1 MHQRLAVLSLPAAES
16 PPKPRRACS
25 RMAPFVP
32 VLVAI
37 LAAPAMAATL
47 DSSAGPLA
55 VTPMVS
61 GLNEPW
67 ALEFLPDGT
76 VLITER
82 EGRLLHVNAGVA
94 QPIAGLPQVFDSGQ
108 GGLLDVMIS
117 RDFAQTREVWLSFS
131 ILLDG
136 GGATAVGKG
145 VLNADGT
152 ALEGFRTLY
161 HGDATGGGRH
171 FGSRLVEAADGTVFL
186 TTGDRGTGPDGMES
200 QDPMRVEGKV
210 IHLNRDGTPATTLPG
225 HRPGVYSLGHRN
237 AQGATLDA
245 DGNLWLVEHGAQGG
259 DELNRVEAGRNYGWP
274 VISYGEDYGGGQIG
288 EGAAREGM
296 EQPLH
301 YWVPSIA
308 PSGMIIYQ
316 GDLFPDWKGD
326 VFTGSLNSDFISRL
340 DPENGYAEE
349 RIAGPQTGRVRDIVE
364 AADGSIWFLSVYDGV
379 AYRLT
384 PNG

>member
-1 MHQRLAVLSLPAAES
+1 MHQRLAVLPLPFARS
-16 PPKPRRACS
+16 PLLPRRAGIGLAS
-25 RMAPFVP
+25 FVALWAVAGGAP
-32 VLVAI
+32 VA
-37 LAAPAMAATL
+37 AATL

-55 VTPMVS
+55 VTAMVS

-67 ALEFLPDGT
+67 ALEFMPDGGL
-76 VLITER
+76 LITER
-82 EGRLLHVNAGVA
+82 DGRLLHVKEGSS
-94 QPIAGLPQVFDSGQ
+94 QPVAGLPEVFDNGQ
-108 GGLLDVMIS
+108 GGLLDVMIP

-131 ILLDG
+131 MPLDG
-136 GGATAVGKG
+136 GAATAVGKG
-145 VLNADGT
+145 VLNAEGT
-152 ALEGFRTLY
+152 ALDGFITLY

-210 IHLNRDGTPATTLPG
+210 IHLNRDGSPATTLPG

-237 AQGATLDA
+237 AQGAALDA

-259 DELNRVEAGRNYGWP
+259 DELNRIEAGRNYGWP

-288 EGAAREGM
+288 EGSARDGM

-308 PSGMIIYQ
+308 PSGMVIYQ
-316 GDLFPDWKGD
+316 GDLFADWKGD

-364 AADGSIWFLSVYDGV
+364 APDGSIWFLSVFDGV

-384 PNG
+384 PAG

>member
-1 MHQRLAVLSLPAAES
+1 
-16 PPKPRRACS
+16 
-25 RMAPFVP
+25 
-32 VLVAI
+32 
-37 LAAPAMAATL
+37 
-47 DSSAGPLA
+47 
-55 VTPMVS
+55 
-61 GLNEPW
+61 
-67 ALEFLPDGT
+67 
-76 VLITER
+76 
-82 EGRLLHVNAGVA
+82 
-94 QPIAGLPQVFDSGQ
+94 
-108 GGLLDVMIS
+108 
-117 RDFAQTREVWLSFS
+117 
-131 ILLDG
+131 
-136 GGATAVGKG
+136 
-145 VLNADGT
+145 
-152 ALEGFRTLY
+152 
-161 HGDATGGGRH
+161 
-171 FGSRLVEAADGTVFL
+171 
-186 TTGDRGTGPDGMES
+186 MES

-245 DGNLWLVEHGAQGG
+245 DGTLWLVEHGAQGG

-384 PNG
+384 PRG

>member
-1 MHQRLAVLSLPAAES
+1 MHQRLAALSLPAARS
-16 PPKPRRACS
+16 PLNPRRVWS
-25 RMAPFVP
+25 GRAPLASL
-32 VLVAI
+32 LVVAM
-37 LAAPAMAATL
+37 AAPVGAATL
-47 DSSAGPLA
+47 DSSVGPLA
-55 VTPMVS
+55 VTPMVT

-67 ALEFLPDGT
+67 ALEFLPDGSL
-76 VLITER
+76 LITER
-82 EGRLLHVNAGVA
+82 EGALLHVKEGAA
-94 QPIAGLPQVFDSGQ
+94 QPVSGLPEVFDSGQ
-108 GGLLDVMIS
+108 GGLLDVMIP
-117 RDFAQTREVWLSFS
+117 RDFEQTREVWLSFS
-131 ILLDG
+131 IPLDG

-145 VLNADGT
+145 VLNAAGT
-152 ALEGFRTLY
+152 ALEGFSTLY
-161 HGDATGGGRH
+161 QGDATGGGRH

-186 TTGDRGTGPDGMES
+186 TTGDRGTGPEGMEA
-200 QDPMRVEGKV
+200 QDPMRAEGKV
-210 IHLNRDGTPATTLPG
+210 IHLNRDGSPATSLPG

-245 DGNLWLVEHGAQGG
+245 EGNLWLVEHGAQGG
-259 DELNRVEAGRNYGWP
+259 DELNRIEAGRNYGWP

-288 EGAAREGM
+288 EGSARDGM

-308 PSGMIIYQ
+308 PSGMVIYQ

-364 AADGSIWFLSVYDGV
+364 APDGSIWYLAVYDGV

-384 PNG
+384 PNE

>member
-1 MHQRLAVLSLPAAES
+1 MHQRLAALSLPAARS
-16 PPKPRRACS
+16 RLLQSRARS
-25 RMAPFVP
+25 GTALLLSA
-32 VLVAI
+32 LVMS
-37 LAAPAMAATL
+37 LAVPAMAATL
-47 DSSAGPLA
+47 DSSAGSLT
-55 VTPMVS
+55 VTPMVT

-67 ALEFLPDGT
+67 ALEFLPDGSL
-76 VLITER
+76 LITER
-82 EGRLLHVNAGVA
+82 EGRLVHVKDGRS
-94 QPIAGLPQVFDSGQ
+94 QPVAGLPEIYDNGQ
-108 GGLLDVMIS
+108 GGLLDVMIP
-117 RDFAQTREVWLSFS
+117 RDFAQSREVWLSFA
-131 ILLDG
+131 LPLEG

-152 ALEGFRTLY
+152 ALEGFSTLY
-161 HGDATGGGRH
+161 HGDASGGGRH

-186 TTGDRGTGPDGMES
+186 TTGDRGTGPDGMEA
-200 QDPMRVEGKV
+200 QDPLRVEGKV
-210 IHLNRDGTPATTLPG
+210 IHLNRDGSPATTLPG

-245 DGNLWLVEHGAQGG
+245 EGNLWLVEHGAQGG
-259 DELNRVEAGRNYGWP
+259 DELNRVEVGRNYGWP

-288 EGAAREGM
+288 EGAARDGM

-308 PSGMIIYQ
+308 PSGMVIYQ
-316 GDLFPDWKGD
+316 GDLFPAWKGD

-340 DPENGYAEE
+340 DPDNGYAEE

-364 AADGSIWFLSVYDGV
+364 APDGSIWYLAVYDGV

-384 PNG
+384 PAE

>member
-1 MHQRLAVLSLPAAES
+1 
-16 PPKPRRACS
+16 
-25 RMAPFVP
+25 
-32 VLVAI
+32 
-37 LAAPAMAATL
+37 
-47 DSSAGPLA
+47 
-55 VTPMVS
+55 
-61 GLNEPW
+61 
-67 ALEFLPDGT
+67 
-76 VLITER
+76 
-82 EGRLLHVNAGVA
+82 
-94 QPIAGLPQVFDSGQ
+94 
-108 GGLLDVMIS
+108 
-117 RDFAQTREVWLSFS
+117 
-131 ILLDG
+131 
-136 GGATAVGKG
+136 
-145 VLNADGT
+145 
-152 ALEGFRTLY
+152 LEGFRTLY

-259 DELNRVEAGRNYGWP
+259 DELNRIEAGRNYGWP

-288 EGAAREGM
+288 EGAARDGM

-316 GDLFPDWKGD
+316 GDLFPEWKGD